1 MLVDSAVY
9 ADGQRTTAT
18 TLVETYRISREPSK
32 FAWVIL
38 HQPTLEEFVYA
49 ARKFALRELEVE
61 DAIRAH
67 QRPKLEQYAD
77 CLFMLFK
84 PAHYVDEAE
93 TIEFG
98 QIQVFV
104 GTDFILIVSQGEAS
118 MLNNVRKQVEG
129 EPDRLRRG
137 PHAILYEIISE
148 VVESY
153 APVVEGLE
161 KDID

>member
-9 ADGQRTTAT
+9 ADGQRTAST
-18 TLVETYRISREPSK
+18 TLEETYRISREPGK

-38 HQPTLEEFVYA
+38 HQPTQEEFVYA

-67 QRPKLEQYAD
+67 QRPKLEHYAD
-77 CLFMLFK
+77 CLFMVFK
-84 PAHYVDEAE
+84 SAHYVDGAE

-104 GTDFILIVSQGEAS
+104 GTAFILTVSQGEVL
-118 MLNNVRKQVEG
+118 M
-129 EPDRLRRG
+129 
-137 PHAILYEIISE
+137 
-148 VVESY
+148 
-153 APVVEGLE
+153 
-161 KDID
+161 